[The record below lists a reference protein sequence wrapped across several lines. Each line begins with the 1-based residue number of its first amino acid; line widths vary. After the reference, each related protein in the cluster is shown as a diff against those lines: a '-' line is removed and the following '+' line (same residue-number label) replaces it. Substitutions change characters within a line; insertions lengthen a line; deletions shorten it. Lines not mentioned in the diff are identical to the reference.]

1 VNASAPP
8 KTTSKAPSVLIVVLL
23 VAAACATNVC
33 IISGI
38 YLPWIGPIA
47 GFLLA
52 ICLPAWMLSQKI
64 DWRTDKPSERLCLS
78 VVAAILALILLGLA
92 INTVLPLLGISHPL
106 DRGPVLTTIDI
117 WCGALA
123 LWRPTRFTATIPH
136 FGFDRLEGTDWTVG
150 ILSALCVPAAVVGA
164 NRLNNGAGGSVTLGM
179 LIMVVFIFTLILI
192 KREQL
197 NPGTITAAI
206 YFISLAMLLMTSLR
220 GWYTTGHDIQTEY
233 RVFELTKT
241 HGDWNISRYRN
252 GYNACL
258 SITILP
264 TMLWQV
270 TRVDDPYIYKVFFQL
285 LFALC
290 PVFVYRISLRH
301 TTTAPAVIA
310 TIYFLAF
317 PTFFTDMPFLNRQE
331 IAFLFVAACVM
342 TATDPSVSPRKIR
355 VRIAIFSIGVVLS
368 HYSTTYVFFG
378 TLAIGWIS
386 YKTWFILASFRN
398 ARREISMTRSDANPR
413 SVSPAISLLN
423 VVLVLV
429 GIILWNGVATQTVSG
444 LSATLAQA
452 VESLRGGSPIDQ
464 ESTGVSYS
472 LFSTGAPSMS
482 QELTQYATTTL
493 AQTSAERKAGIYYP
507 EKLIKS
513 YPIKLVTEPNL
524 PITGLGR
531 MVDDTGLSVSAL
543 NSFARA
549 WSAKLLQIFIAVGLI
564 GSIVF
569 KRRRSRSFIELIAL
583 GCGALAIVVLQVVLP
598 VLSVD
603 YGVERAFQQALIVL
617 SPFVAIGSSMIFKPL
632 PKKWGLRASSITV
645 MLFFLSLTGVF
656 PQVFGGYPAQLHL
669 DNSGQY
675 YDIYYLHVQE
685 ITGIDWLQS
694 HIPVNSIG
702 QIQSEVETDRYTFN
716 QLQTFTGLSSVN
728 DIYPT
733 LLRKDAYVFLG
744 YTTVTKDQATFLYAG
759 DLIAYQ
765 YPMGLLNSTKNLIYS
780 SNGVRIYR

>member
-1 VNASAPP
+1 V
-8 KTTSKAPSVLIVVLL
+8 
-23 VAAACATNVC
+23 
-33 IISGI
+33 
-38 YLPWIGPIA
+38 
-47 GFLLA
+47 
-52 ICLPAWMLSQKI
+52 
-64 DWRTDKPSERLCLS
+64 
-78 VVAAILALILLGLA
+78 
-92 INTVLPLLGISHPL
+92 TV
-106 DRGPVLTTIDI
+106 
-117 WCGALA
+117 
-123 LWRPTRFTATIPH
+123 PH
-136 FGFDRLEGTDWTVG
+136 FGFDRLAGTDWTVG
-150 ILSALCVPAAVVGA
+150 ILAALCVPAAAVGA
-164 NRLNNGAGGSVTLGM
+164 NRLNNGAGDSVTLGM
-179 LIMVVFIFTLILI
+179 LIVIAFIFTLILV

-220 GWYTTGHDIQTEY
+220 GWYTTGHDIQVEY
-233 RVFELTKT
+233 RVFELTKI

-301 TTTAPAVIA
+301 TTIAPAVIA
-310 TIYFLAF
+310 TMYFLAF

-342 TATDPSVSPRKIR
+342 TATDPSVSPGKMRI
-355 VRIAIFSIGVVLS
+355 RIAIFSIGVILS

-378 TLAIGWIS
+378 TLAIGWIC
-386 YKTWFILASFRN
+386 YKAWFMLAAFRN
-398 ARREISMTRSDANPR
+398 ARRGSSMARSAANPR
-413 SVSPAISLLN
+413 SVAPAISLFN
-423 VVLVLV
+423 VVLVLA
-429 GIILWNGVATQTVSG
+429 GIILWNGVATQTVGG
-444 LSATLAQA
+444 LGATLAQA
-452 VESLRGGSPIDQ
+452 AESLRGGSPDQ
-464 ESTGVSYS
+464 KSTDVSYS
-472 LFSTGAPSMS
+472 LFSTGVPSIP
-482 QELTQYATTTL
+482 QELTQYTTTTL
-493 AQTSAERKAGIYYP
+493 AQTSAGRKAGIYYP
-507 EKLIKS
+507 EELIRS

-569 KRRRSRSFIELIAL
+569 MRRRSRSFIELIAL

-617 SPFVAIGSSMIFKPL
+617 SPFLAIGSSMIFRPL
-632 PKKWGLRASSITV
+632 PKSWNLRASSITV
-645 MLFFLSLTGVF
+645 ILFFLSLTGVF

-669 DNSGQY
+669 DNAGQY
-675 YDIYYLHVQE
+675 YDIYYLHEQE
-685 ITGIDWLQS
+685 ITGISWLQS
-694 HIPVNSIG
+694 RLPVNSLG

-716 QLQTFTGLSSVN
+716 ELQTFTGLNPGN

-744 YTTVTKDQATFLYAG
+744 YTTVTKDQATFLYSG
-759 DLIAYQ
+759 DLITYQ
-765 YPMGLLNSTKNLIYS
+765 YPMGLLNSTKDLVYS

>member
-8 KTTSKAPSVLIVVLL
+8 KTSSQGPSVLIIVLL
-23 VAAACATNVC
+23 VAAVCATNAS

-52 ICLPAWMLSQKI
+52 VCLPAWMLSQKI

-78 VVAAILALILLGLA
+78 VVAAILALMLLGLA
-92 INTVLPLLGISHPL
+92 INTVLPLLGFSHPL

-123 LWRPTRFTATIPH
+123 LWRPRRFKATMPH
-136 FGFDRLEGTDWTVG
+136 FHFDRLEGTDWTVG
-150 ILSALCVPAAVVGA
+150 ILSALCVPTAVVGA
-164 NRLNNGAGGSVTLGM
+164 NRLNNGAGDSVTLGM
-179 LIMVVFIFTLILI
+179 LIIVAFIFTLILI

-206 YFISLAMLLMTSLR
+206 YFISVAMLLMTSLR
-220 GWYTTGHDIQTEY
+220 GWYTTGHDIQVEY

-241 HGDWNISRYRN
+241 HGDWNITRYRN

-310 TIYFLAF
+310 TMYFLAF

-331 IAFLFVAACVM
+331 IAFLFVASCVM
-342 TATDPSVSPRKIR
+342 IATDPSVSPRKIR
-355 VRIAIFSIGVVLS
+355 IRIGIFSIGVVLS
-368 HYSTTYVFFG
+368 HYSTTYVLFG

-386 YKTWFILASFRN
+386 YKTWFMLVAFRN
-398 ARREISMTRSDANPR
+398 ARRGIPMARSEANPR
-413 SVSPAISLLN
+413 SASPAISLFN

-444 LSATLAQA
+444 LSTTLAQA
-452 VESLRGGSPIDQ
+452 VDSLRGGSPDQ
-464 ESTGVSYS
+464 KSTDVSYS
-472 LFSTGAPSMS
+472 LFSTGVPSIS
-482 QELTQYATTTL
+482 QELNQYSTTTL
-493 AQTSAERKAGIYYP
+493 AQTSAGRKAGIYYP
-507 EKLIKS
+507 EKLIRS
-513 YPIKLVTEPNL
+513 YRIKLLTEPNL
-524 PITGLGR
+524 PITDLGR
-531 MVDDTGLSVSAL
+531 MVDHTGLSVSTL
-543 NSFARA
+543 NSLARA

-564 GSIVF
+564 GSIVS
-569 KRRRSRSFIELIAL
+569 KRSRSRPFIELIAL
-583 GCGALAIVVLQVVLP
+583 GCGALAIVMLQVILP
-598 VLSVD
+598 VLSVS
-603 YGVERAFQQALIVL
+603 YGLERAFQQALIVL
-617 SPFVAIGSSMIFKPL
+617 SPFLAIGSSIIFKPL
-632 PKKWGLRASSITV
+632 PKRWNLRASSIIV
-645 MLFFLSLTGVF
+645 ILFFLSLTGVF

-669 DNSGQY
+669 DNAGQY

-685 ITGIDWLQS
+685 ITGIAWLQS
-694 HIPVNSIG
+694 HLPVNSLG

-716 QLQTFTGLSSVN
+716 TLQTFTGLSPEN

-733 LLRKDAYVFLG
+733 LLRKDTYVFLG
-744 YTTVTKDQATFLYAG
+744 YTTVTRDQATFLYGG
-759 DLIAYQ
+759 DLITYQ
-765 YPMGLLNSTKNLIYS
+765 YPMDLLNSTEDLVYS
-780 SNGVRIYR
+780 SNGARIYR